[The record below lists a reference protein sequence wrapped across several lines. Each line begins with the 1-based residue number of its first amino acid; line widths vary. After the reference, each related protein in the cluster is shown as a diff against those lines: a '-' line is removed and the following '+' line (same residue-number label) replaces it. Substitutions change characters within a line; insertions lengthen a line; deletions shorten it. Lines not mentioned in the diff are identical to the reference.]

1 MAPLLSIRLW
11 RAAFAV
17 YVLAL
22 LVLTHW
28 PRLNPPGAQAGSDKV
43 AHFVAYALWTWLAI
57 GAGLF
62 GPRTSRRNL
71 LLAAALAAAWSA
83 LDETS
88 QLIPI
93 FDRQFS
99 VLDMAANLG
108 GVLAASALA
117 MMVIRPAPEDA
128 GPER

>member
-1 MAPLLSIRLW
+1 MPLLDLKLW
-11 RAAFAV
+11 RVAFAI
-17 YVLAL
+17 YVLTL

-28 PRLNPPGAQAGSDKV
+28 PRLNPPGVEAGSDKL
-43 AHFVAYALWTWLAI
+43 AHFLAYALWTGLAI

-71 LLAAALAAAWSA
+71 LTATAVALVWSA

-93 FDRQFS
+93 FERHFS
-99 VLDMAANLG
+99 LLDMAANLA
-108 GVLAASALA
+108 GVAAASALA
-117 MMVIRPAPEDA
+117 MMVIRPAPEEPA
-128 GPER
+128 PER